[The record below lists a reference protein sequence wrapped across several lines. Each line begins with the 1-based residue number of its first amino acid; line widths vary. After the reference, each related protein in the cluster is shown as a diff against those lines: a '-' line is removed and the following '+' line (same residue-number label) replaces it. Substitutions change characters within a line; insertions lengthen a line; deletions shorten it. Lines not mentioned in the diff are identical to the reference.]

1 MRCKTALA
9 DLLTSVHLV
18 ITSSVLGVHFFSH
31 AGPSLHVT
39 ALLAVLTLRCA
50 HTSAVR
56 QHDREPS
63 LLQQLSSDNKTRALA
78 KFAALQAQV
87 RLILRASVVFVSQ
100 RVSDGFWM
108 GHHNH

>member
-1 MRCKTALA
+1 MFIWSSPRLF
-9 DLLTSVHLV
+9 SVC
-18 ITSSVLGVHFFSH
+18 IFFSTPDH
-31 AGPSLHVT
+31 ACTVT

-63 LLQQLSSDNKTRALA
+63 LLQQLSSDKKTRALA

-87 RLILRASVVFVSQ
+87 RLILRAFVVFVSQ

-108 GHHNH
+108 GHRTSLRIVY